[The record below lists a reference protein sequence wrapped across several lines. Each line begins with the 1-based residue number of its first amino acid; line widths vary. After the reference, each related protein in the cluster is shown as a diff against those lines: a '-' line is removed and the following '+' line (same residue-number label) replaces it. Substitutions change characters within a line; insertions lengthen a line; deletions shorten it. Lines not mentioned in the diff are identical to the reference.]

1 MTTSTEPPTER
12 GRAEDWLTLA
22 YQRLVQSGVEAVKIQ
37 PLAKAL
43 NTSRTSFYWFF
54 KDRDAL
60 LEQLIE
66 RWKNTNTQG
75 LVGQTERYAETV
87 VEAMFNVFDCWLDS
101 ELFDADFEYAV
112 RHWALSSAAVA
123 QAVAEADE
131 RRLAA
136 LRAMLGRY
144 GYPDGE
150 ADVRARTIYLTQ
162 IGYISMRTREAT
174 DDRFGRM
181 AEYVR
186 VFTGRR
192 CERSDLARFVARH
205 SEAPTAWLERYQA
218 QTEETWLVEP

>member
-1 MTTSTEPPTER
+1 MTDQTEKGADK

-22 YQRLVQSGVEAVKIQ
+22 YQRLVESGVEAVKIQ

-60 LEQLIE
+60 LNQLIE

-75 LVGQTERYAETV
+75 LVGQTERYAESV
-87 VEAMFNVFDCWLDS
+87 VEAMLNVFDCWLDAR
-101 ELFDADFEYAV
+101 LFDADFEYAV
-112 RHWALSSAAVA
+112 RHWALQSTSVADAVA
-123 QAVAEADE
+123 KADE

-136 LRAMLGRY
+136 LRAMLKRY
-144 GYPDGE
+144 DYPDGE

-162 IGYISMRTREAT
+162 IGYISMRTQEDLSERLS
-174 DDRFGRM
+174 RM

-186 VFTGRR
+186 VFTGRS
-192 CERSDLARFVARH
+192 CQTSDLARFVARH
-205 SEAPTAWLERYQA
+205 HDDPQAWLEKHQNQPLEA
-218 QTEETWLVEP
+218 WLADR